1 MRIVVVGATGNI
13 GTALLRALTVRSSV
27 TSVDAVSRR
36 GPGRLAV
43 EARYALR
50 HHELDV
56 ATPEGAEEL
65 AALAA
70 GADAVV
76 DLAWANDE
84 RPGHAGRT
92 TALNRDISRGVL
104 AAAAGAKQLVAL
116 SCAAAYAP
124 NFGAEAIDEDWPT
137 TGASDSPLAQDKVAF
152 EGLLDSFAAAHP
164 GVTVTRLRPAMT
176 LQESAGAELVRR
188 HLSALVPRLGLGEDV
203 PVLLWPEG
211 LGLQVAHAEDVAAA
225 IVAAVERR
233 MPGAFNLACD
243 QALDGDQ
250 VAEAIGAK
258 RLITIPRGAAAVGH
272 TVAWWTRLVRA
283 SPQWLDTLAAMPALS
298 TEKAQR
304 MLGVQAQWTSTETIR
319 TAARGISVRREGWT
333 PALSRRD
340 AED

>member
-137 TGASDSPLAQDKVAF
+137 TGASDSP
-152 EGLLDSFAAAHP
+152 SRR
-164 GVTVTRLRPAMT
+164 TRSP
-176 LQESAGAELVRR
+176 S
-188 HLSALVPRLGLGEDV
+188 
-203 PVLLWPEG
+203 
-211 LGLQVAHAEDVAAA
+211 
-225 IVAAVERR
+225 
-233 MPGAFNLACD
+233 
-243 QALDGDQ
+243 
-250 VAEAIGAK
+250 
-258 RLITIPRGAAAVGH
+258 RGC
-272 TVAWWTRLVRA
+272 
-283 SPQWLDTLAAMPALS
+283 
-298 TEKAQR
+298 
-304 MLGVQAQWTSTETIR
+304 
-319 TAARGISVRREGWT
+319 WT
-333 PALSRRD
+333 PSPPPTPG
-340 AED
+340 